1 MVMWAILSG
10 IEGNLVAYQEVVK
23 DIIKRRVEIEQ
34 FYILGDLVGP
44 NPNSELLVE
53 MVRNAAESGEIQPQV
68 CLGWWEEQCFNLYG
82 LGTNVQGDEL
92 LKKYGGDT
100 VKLLWKSVSRKTV
113 EWLRQQ
119 NFGFLE
125 LDCLLIHGSSV
136 GVSDELTVDTPAWK
150 MLDRLQRVGA
160 NQLFCGRSGQ
170 VFEYELAAGSLA
182 STVLTLDEQ
191 QPSQTVELKNKKVI
205 GVGAVGRHWGTATYT
220 LYNPYSNQVTFC
232 KVDYD

>member
-1 MVMWAILSG
+1 MWAILSG
-10 IEGNLVAYQEVVK
+10 IEGNLVAYQAVVK
-23 DIIKRRVEIEQ
+23 DIIKRQVEIEQ

-44 NPNSELLVE
+44 NPHSELLVE
-53 MVRNAAESGEIQPQV
+53 MVRNSDELGEIKPQV

-92 LKKYGGDT
+92 LNKYGGDT

-113 EWLRQQ
+113 EWLREQ

-170 VFEYELAAGSLA
+170 VFEYELSAGSVA

-191 QPSQTVELKNKKVI
+191 QPSQTVEFKNKKVI
-205 GVGAVGRHWGTATYT
+205 GVGAVGRDLGTATYT
-220 LYNPYSNQVTFC
+220 LYNPYSNQVNFC

>member
-1 MVMWAILSG
+1 MWAILSG
-10 IEGNLVAYQEVVK
+10 IEGNLVAYQAVVK
-23 DIIKRRVEIEQ
+23 DIIKRQVEIEQ
-34 FYILGDLVGP
+34 FFILGDLVGP

-53 MVRNAAESGEIQPQV
+53 MVRNFDELGEIQPQV

-92 LKKYGGDT
+92 LNKYGGDT

-113 EWLRQQ
+113 EWLREQ

-170 VFEYELAAGSLA
+170 VFEYELAAGSVA

-205 GVGAVGRHWGTATYT
+205 GVGAVGRDWGTATYT
-220 LYNPYSNQVTFC
+220 LYNPYSNQIKFC

>member
-1 MVMWAILSG
+1 MWAILSG
-10 IEGNLVAYQEVVK
+10 IEGNLVAYQAVVK
-23 DIIKRRVEIEQ
+23 DIIKRQVEIEQ

-53 MVRNAAESGEIQPQV
+53 MVRNSDELGEIQPQV

-92 LKKYGGDT
+92 LNKYGGDT

-113 EWLRQQ
+113 EWLREQ

-170 VFEYELAAGSLA
+170 VFEYELATGSVA

-205 GVGAVGRHWGTATYT
+205 GVGAVGRDWGTATYT
-220 LYNPYSNQVTFC
+220 LYNPYSNQVKFC

>member
-1 MVMWAILSG
+1 MWAILSG
-10 IEGNLVAYQEVVK
+10 IEGNLVAYQAVVK
-23 DIIKRRVEIEQ
+23 DIIKRQVEIEQ

-53 MVRNAAESGEIQPQV
+53 MVRNSDELGEIQPQV

-92 LKKYGGDT
+92 LNKYGGDT

-113 EWLRQQ
+113 EWLREQ

-136 GVSDELTVDTPAWK
+136 GVSDELTVDTPVWK

-170 VFEYELAAGSLA
+170 VFEYELATGSVA

-205 GVGAVGRHWGTATYT
+205 GVGAVGRDWGTATYT
-220 LYNPYSNQVTFC
+220 LYNPYSNQVKFC

>member
-1 MVMWAILSG
+1 MWAILSG
-10 IEGNLVAYQEVVK
+10 IEGNLVAYQAVVK
-23 DIIKRRVEIEQ
+23 DIIKRQVEIEQ

-53 MVRNAAESGEIQPQV
+53 MVRNSDELGEIQPQV

-92 LKKYGGDT
+92 LNKYGGDT

-113 EWLRQQ
+113 EWLREQ

-170 VFEYELAAGSLA
+170 VFEYELTTGSVA

-205 GVGAVGRHWGTATYT
+205 GVGAVGRDWGTATYT
-220 LYNPYSNQVTFC
+220 LYNPYSNQVKFC

>member
-1 MVMWAILSG
+1 MWAILSG
-10 IEGNLVAYQEVVK
+10 IEGNLVAYQAVVK
-23 DIIKRRVEIEQ
+23 DIIKRQVEIEQ

-53 MVRNAAESGEIQPQV
+53 MVRNSDELGEIQPQL

-92 LKKYGGDT
+92 LNKYGGDT

-113 EWLRQQ
+113 EWLREQ

-170 VFEYELAAGSLA
+170 VFEYELATGSVA

-205 GVGAVGRHWGTATYT
+205 GVGAVGRDWGTATYT
-220 LYNPYSNQVTFC
+220 LYNPYSNQVKFC

>member
-1 MVMWAILSG
+1 M
-10 IEGNLVAYQEVVK
+10 AYQAVVK
-23 DIIKRRVEIEQ
+23 DIIKRQVEIEQ

-44 NPNSELLVE
+44 NPHSELLVE
-53 MVRNAAESGEIQPQV
+53 MVRNSDELGEIKPQV
-68 CLGWWEEQCFNLYG
+68 CLWWEEQCFNLYG

-92 LKKYGGDT
+92 LNKYGGDT

-113 EWLRQQ
+113 EWLREQ

-170 VFEYELAAGSLA
+170 VFEYELSAGSVA
-182 STVLTLDEQ
+182 STVMTLDEK
-191 QPSQTVELKNKKVI
+191 QPCQTVEFKNKKLSEWARLVAI
-205 GVGAVGRHWGTATYT
+205 
-220 LYNPYSNQVTFC
+220 
-232 KVDYD
+232 